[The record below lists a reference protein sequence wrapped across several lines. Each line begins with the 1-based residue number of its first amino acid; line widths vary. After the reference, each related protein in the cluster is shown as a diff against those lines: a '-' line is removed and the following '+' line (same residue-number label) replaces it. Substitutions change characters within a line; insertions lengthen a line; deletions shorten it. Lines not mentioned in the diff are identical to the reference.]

1 MGIFDK
7 LKKILVGENTIPS
20 KSANNVDTNPILIKP
35 TSEEKIYVI
44 DKPLIIETAF
54 VEMKPKQKS
63 IEEMFCENEDYIFKN
78 IIWNNLFNEENK
90 YSDSGVI
97 MKTKK
102 YIKQYF
108 EDNGFDWNA
117 NLEIIL
123 NLITSSPKWKAIAKQ
138 QDTFYEYFCINKM
151 NLKFE
156 GHFSDWVKFV
166 IDESY
171 SINKPLTKQYARILV
186 GYYYFKTFNTKGTKE
201 ALYKNLLAMTSYEEF
216 KNWISKD
223 VNTCFERLIKI
234 VIKRFSKMDV
244 QDLDERVLIIQLIQS
259 KNFTK
264 ALSEFDYL
272 DSSAKQSAYS
282 NIYNEANGEKQVK
295 SIDLNVKNIITEDYI
310 SKLIIKTNKSELQQK
325 DTNIIDQKYIEKNN
339 NLIISVADEIKSD
352 IKPEVIIEEKQN
364 YVAGNDDIKQTINLK
379 ENLSDVIQIPHNTSK
394 ITSNDDSKI
403 ISVEANKDE
412 QSEKT
417 VLETK
422 EIQIDDNDVL
432 DLPVKDEIE
441 NVTKKV
447 NAKEDEFD
455 KALKKLGGARNVNE
469 TDEIKFLNS
478 IVDDL
483 ENIEKEIVIEANT
496 LFEQTYDESIDELSY
511 F

>member
-44 DKPLIIETAF
+44 DKPLIIETTF

-63 IEEMFCENEDYIFKN
+63 IKDMFYENEDYIFKN

-97 MKTKK
+97 MKTEK
-102 YIKQYF
+102 YIKKYF

-117 NLEIIL
+117 NLEINR
-123 NLITSSPKWKAIAKQ
+123 NLIKSSPKWKEIDKQ
-138 QDTFYEYFCINKM
+138 QNTFYEYFCINKM

-156 GHFSDWVKFV
+156 GYSKDWVKFV

-234 VIKRFSKMDV
+234 VIKRFNKMDV
-244 QDLDERVLIIQLIQS
+244 QDLDERILIIQLIQS

-282 NIYNEANGEKQVK
+282 NIYNEVNGEKQVK
-295 SIDLNVKNIITEDYI
+295 SIDLNVKNIITQDYN
-310 SKLIIKTNKSELQQK
+310 SKLIKTSKSELQQK
-325 DTNIIDQKYIEKNN
+325 DTNIIDQKDIEKSNN
-339 NLIISVADEIKSD
+339 VITSVTDEIKSD
-352 IKPEVIIEEKQN
+352 IKPEVINEEKQN
-364 YVAGNDDIKQTINLK
+364 YVAGNDDIKQTINVK
-379 ENLSDVIQIPHNTSK
+379 ENLNDIKQIPHNISK
-394 ITSNDDSKI
+394 ITSNNDSEI
-403 ISVEANKDE
+403 ISVEINKDE
-412 QSEKT
+412 QLEKA

-422 EIQIDDNDVL
+422 EIQVDDNVVH
-432 DLPVKDEIE
+432 DLPAKDEIE

-455 KALKKLGGARNVNE
+455 KAFKKLGGTRNVDE

-483 ENIEKEIVIEANT
+483 ENIEKEIVIEDNT
-496 LFEQTYDESIDELSY
+496 LFEQSYDESIDELSY